1 MCKLDKKL
9 SARHICNRKPTDA
22 EAQKTGHWSLDE
34 SPWKSM
40 NYYDYCLSMADYD
53 DIIFQMHIAV
63 DDVRGDHAIADDFQR
78 ICPS

>member
-1 MCKLDKKL
+1 
-9 SARHICNRKPTDA
+9 
-22 EAQKTGHWSLDE
+22 
-34 SPWKSM
+34 M